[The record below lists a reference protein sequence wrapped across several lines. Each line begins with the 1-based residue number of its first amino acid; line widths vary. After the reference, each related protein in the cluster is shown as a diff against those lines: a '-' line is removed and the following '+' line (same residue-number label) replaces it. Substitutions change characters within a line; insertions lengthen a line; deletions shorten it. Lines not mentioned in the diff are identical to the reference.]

1 MVMYD
6 KEYPK
11 KKIEFKPGIKWN
23 YNINI
28 EKKKGWK
35 KKFWRFKGQLLKPR
49 NYKKTAFREINL
61 NGQ

>member
-6 KEYPK
+6 KEYLK

-28 EKKKGWK
+28 EKKKK
-35 KKFWRFKGQLLKPR
+35 KKKDGRKSFGGSKV
-49 NYKKTAFREINL
+49 NC
-61 NGQ
+61 

>member
-6 KEYPK
+6 KEYLK

-28 EKKKGWK
+28 EKKKKKKKGWK
-35 KKFWRFKGQLLKPR
+35 KKLWRFKGQLLKPR
-49 NYKKTAFREINL
+49 NYKKNPV
-61 NGQ
+61 

>member
-6 KEYPK
+6 KEYLK

-28 EKKKGWK
+28 EKKKK
-35 KKFWRFKGQLLKPR
+35 KKRMEEKVLAVQRSTVKAKKLQEKPR
-49 NYKKTAFREINL
+49 LERSI
-61 NGQ
+61 

>member
-28 EKKKGWK
+28 KKKGGQK
-35 KKFWRFKGQLLKPR
+35 KLWRFKGQLLKPR
-49 NYKKTAFREINL
+49 NYKKNRV
-61 NGQ
+61 

>member
-28 EKKKGWK
+28 EKKRREEKALAVQRSTVKAK
-35 KKFWRFKGQLLKPR
+35 KLKEKPR
-49 NYKKTAFREINL
+49 LERSI
-61 NGQ
+61 